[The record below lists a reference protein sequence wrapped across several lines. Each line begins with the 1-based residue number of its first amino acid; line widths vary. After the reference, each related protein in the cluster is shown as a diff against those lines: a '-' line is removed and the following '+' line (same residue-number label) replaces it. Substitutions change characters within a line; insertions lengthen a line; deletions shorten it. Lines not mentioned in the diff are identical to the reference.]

1 MENNVKQLIID
12 RIKIM
17 ERGLK
22 AAEEQKVALEKYC
35 ADIAGIMEELKTDT
49 VKQELAEM
57 TQANYAKMVELEV
70 NMAKMKK
77 IIKSLKVG
85 LLML

>member
-17 ERGLK
+17 ESGLK

-35 ADIAGIMEELKTDT
+35 TDIAGIMEELKTDT